1 MNNMDEVSAIIQE
14 LDSIIRE
21 LEDVSSD
28 LRSKFQGIYT
38 SEKIAPAIDDKVYK
52 LRQARGKLNTI
63 DRSKVDE

>member
-1 MNNMDEVSAIIQE
+1 MDEVSAIIQE

-28 LRSKFQGIYT
+28 LRTKFQGIYT
-38 SEKIAPAIDDKVYK
+38 SEKIAPAIDDKVHK
-52 LRQARGKLNTI
+52 LRKARGKLNTI

>member
-1 MNNMDEVSAIIQE
+1 MDEVSAIIQE

-28 LRSKFQGIYT
+28 LKSKFQGIYT

>member
-1 MNNMDEVSAIIQE
+1 MDEVSAIIQE

-38 SEKIAPAIDDKVYK
+38 GEKIAPAIDDKVYK

>member
-1 MNNMDEVSAIIQE
+1 MDEVSAIIQE

-52 LRQARGKLNTI
+52 LRQACGKLNTI

>member
-21 LEDVSSD
+21 LEEVSSD

>member
-1 MNNMDEVSAIIQE
+1 MDEVSAIIQE

>member
-14 LDSIIRE
+14 LDSIIQE

>member
-1 MNNMDEVSAIIQE
+1 MNDMDEVSAIIQE

>member
-1 MNNMDEVSAIIQE
+1 VNDMDEVSAIIQE

>member
-1 MNNMDEVSAIIQE
+1 VNNMDEVSAIIQE